1 MRLPR
6 ITEILERIRRITSDT
21 LLLSTRYWTD
31 TVLEYHA
38 DGDGWET
45 HIFCTRSQCMEITIT
60 RDTVKIVVSPAMELE
75 IKKQDKTDGNTQV
88 IIS

>member
-6 ITEILERIRRITSDT
+6 IAEILERIRRVTNDT
-21 LLLSTRYWTD
+21 ILLSTRYWTD

-38 DGDGWET
+38 CDDDWET
-45 HIFCTRSQCMEITIT
+45 HVFCTRSQCMEITIT

-75 IKKQDKTDGNTQV
+75 IKKQEKPRSNTQV